1 MTEVLPLRQELALH
15 VGPRSAQGHPTW
27 TVQDPSRNRFFRLDW
42 LTFEI
47 LCHWGMGT
55 PKAIA
60 EGVRQST
67 PLDADE
73 ADVLEVQRFLARN
86 ELLVPRPLEGSAALA
101 ESARAARQSL
111 LARAV
116 HNYLFFRVP
125 LARPDRLLSAL
136 VPLTGWLFSKVF
148 LVATLGALVCGIAL
162 VSRQWDVFRMSLV
175 DTLTPSGIASY
186 AVALVFAKI
195 LHEFGHGIAARRRGC
210 HVPSMGVAFMVL
222 WPIPYTDVNEAWKL
236 PDRRARL
243 LISMAGVATELL
255 IAIWATLAW
264 SLLEDGLLRSA
275 VFLLATTTWIS
286 TLLVNLSPFMRFDG
300 YFALADFLDTPNLHA
315 RSFALAR
322 WRLREWLFRLSDPPP
337 EHFAR
342 GRATGLVLFAW
353 VVWVYRLA
361 VFLGIALL
369 VYAFFVKIVGII
381 LFLIEIVW
389 FVTMPIT
396 SELKIWWTRRADIAR
411 SPRTLLAGFV
421 LASLLLLLV
430 TPLPWRVQAG
440 GMLRPGQEFMVFA
453 LESARIDAMY
463 IRDGQQV
470 EKDAPLF
477 TLSQMHLDERRSAAA
492 SRVARLAAQADAAA
506 VNPQLR
512 NQLRPLQS
520 ELEVARASLRGLE
533 SEQTRTMPVAPV
545 RGIVRLADPDLR
557 EGTWVTRNEP
567 LATVIDPEQW
577 QVDAYV
583 AERDLDRLRVGASAM
598 FHPERGVA
606 APLTMTLVAI
616 ERDATRV
623 LPSGILARS
632 QGGAIATREVEGK
645 FFPEQSVYRVRFRPQ
660 EQDPGL
666 ASQVW
671 RGTVTILAEEESVGA
686 RMMRSAL
693 AVLWREAGW

>member
-1 MTEVLPLRQELALH
+1 MH
-15 VGPRSAQGHPTW
+15 VGPRSVQGHPTW
-27 TVQDPSRNRFFRLDW
+27 TVQDPSRNRFFQLDW

-55 PKAIA
+55 PAAIA
-60 EGVRQST
+60 AGVRHST

-73 ADVLEVQRFLARN
+73 TDVLEVQRFLARN
-86 ELLVPRPLEGSAALA
+86 ELLVPRPLEGTAALA
-101 ESARAARQSL
+101 KTARAARQSL
-111 LARAV
+111 LASAI
-116 HNYLFFRVP
+116 HNYLFFRLP

-136 VPLTGWLFSKVF
+136 VPITGWLFSKAF
-148 LVATLGALVCGIAL
+148 LVVTLVALVCGVILA
-162 VSRQWDVFRMSLV
+162 SRQWDVFRMSLV

-236 PDRRARL
+236 PDRKARL
-243 LISMAGVATELL
+243 RISTAGVATELL

-264 SLLEDGLLRSA
+264 SLLEEGLLRSA

-300 YFALADFLDTPNLHA
+300 YFALADFLDMPNLHA

-342 GRATGLVLFAW
+342 GRAAGLVLFAW

-361 VFLGIALL
+361 VFLGIAVL
-369 VYAFFVKIVGII
+369 VYAFFVKIIGII
-381 LFLIEIVW
+381 LFLVEIVW
-389 FVTMPIT
+389 FVIMPIT
-396 SELKIWWTRRADIAR
+396 SELKIWWTRRADITR
-411 SPRTLLAGFV
+411 SPRTLLAAGLLV
-421 LASLLLLLV
+421 CLLLLVV
-430 TPLPWRVQAG
+430 TPLPWRVQAS
-440 GMLRPGQEFMVFA
+440 GMLRPGQEFVVFA
-453 LESARIDAMY
+453 LESARIDAMHV
-463 IRDGQQV
+463 RDGQRV
-470 EKDAPLF
+470 DKDAPLF

-492 SRVARLAAQADAAA
+492 SRVARLAAQVDAAA
-506 VNPQLR
+506 VNLQLR

-520 ELEVARASLRGLE
+520 ELEAARASLRGFE

-545 RGIVRLADPDLR
+545 RGVVRLADPDLR
-557 EGTWVTRNEP
+557 EGTWVARNEA
-567 LATVIDPEQW
+567 LAAVIDPEQW

-583 AERDLDRLRVGASAM
+583 EERDLDRLWVGASAM
-598 FHPERGVA
+598 FHPEGGA
-606 APLTMTLVAI
+606 ARPLTMTLVVI
-616 ERDATRV
+616 ERDATRA

-632 QGGAIATREVEGK
+632 QGGAIAAREVDGK
-645 FFPEQSVYRVRFRPQ
+645 FFPEQSVYRVRFRPL
-660 EQDPGL
+660 EQPSGL

-671 RGTVTILAEEESVGA
+671 RGKVTILAEEESVAA